1 MNWEAFWAAMIFAA
15 TLSLATVTAGLVVV
29 GYQAAEWAKR
39 TFGQT
44 EEIEARRERPLVS
57 IWAATTQYGTYGP
70 TGFQE
75 IGVSLKWAGIIVSR
89 GMQEYV
95 SGTRLVCSLY
105 NLGRGPAVRVT
116 VPYTLEVYDVIE
128 DNSETFSDRA
138 EGEFQIV
145 HTPPLSGNQ
154 SLTYID
160 VTFFPKYRLQLHLD
174 RVTVR
179 GISGEIQNPVVED
192 TSIPIFEMR
201 NRDSWDLARQRAQ
214 SQPPQPTLV

>member
-1 MNWEAFWAAMIFAA
+1 MDWEAFWTAMIFVA
-15 TLSLATVTAGLVVV
+15 TLCVAGATIGLVLV

-57 IWAATTQYGTYGP
+57 IWAATMQYGAFGP

-75 IGVSLKWAGIIVSR
+75 LGVSLKWAGIIMSR
-89 GMQEYV
+89 GLQGFV
-95 SGTRLVCSLY
+95 AGTRLVCASY

-116 VPYTLEVYDVIE
+116 VPYTLDVYDVIE
-128 DNSETFSDRA
+128 DNSETFSDKV

-145 HTPPLSGNQ
+145 HTPPLSLNQ

-160 VTFFPKYRLQLHLD
+160 VTYFPKYRLQLHLD

-179 GISGEIQNPVVED
+179 GISGEVKNPVVQD
-192 TSIPIFEMR
+192 TSIPVFEMR
-201 NRDSWDLARQRAQ
+201 NRDFWDLARQRAQ
-214 SQPPQPTLV
+214 SQPSETTLV

>member
-1 MNWEAFWAAMIFAA
+1 MNWEAFWTAMIFVATLCLAAA
-15 TLSLATVTAGLVVV
+15 TISLVIVGL
-29 GYQAAEWAKR
+29 QTAEWAKR

-44 EEIEARRERPLVS
+44 EEMEARRERPLVS
-57 IWAATTQYGTYGP
+57 IWAATIQYNAFGP

-75 IGVSLKWAGIIVSR
+75 VDVSLKWAGIVISR
-89 GMQEYV
+89 GLQGLV
-95 SGTRLVCSLY
+95 AGTRLVCSLY

-128 DNSETFSDRA
+128 DNSETFSDRV

-145 HTPPLSGNQ
+145 HTPPLSWNQ

-174 RVTVR
+174 RVLVR
-179 GISGEIQNPVVED
+179 GLAGEVNNAVVED
-192 TSIPIFEMR
+192 TSIPLFEMK
-201 NRDSWDLARQRAQ
+201 NQDSWNLARQRAQ
-214 SQPPQPTLV
+214 SQPPEGSLV